1 MLCLA
6 EPSETGS
13 NKEMDRLNEVRILR
27 PTFDAWIGR
36 VILPAV
42 FIIALLVTALNLLG
56 NFQGLVWL
64 ALGLLPGVGLVV
76 GAYAI
81 PVLVGRIVIDQ
92 HGLACNV
99 DGIRLGLAWR
109 DIRAVRIM
117 VQDWEPYLIVG
128 VGSGIYVVPIHLF
141 DAKALWESI
150 LWSAPGDVTRPEAL
164 EPFNRNGAN
173 EGIPPD
179 LWVVGALRVG
189 DHRGLMLAAGSGVV
203 GFLFLFV
210 ILLLAG
216 QPGAPVLLAFS
227 VLYLLVLTGV
237 GVTEF
242 DQQGITRRTILG
254 VTRILWDDLAVVE
267 MAPFGLRISLEG
279 NRGQRLVMFGPA
291 MWTGLDAARAEHFLA
306 LQISTRRLKR
316 RRSIAVL
323 FKTSR
328 NTRVECA

>member
-1 MLCLA
+1 M
-6 EPSETGS
+6 S
-13 NKEMDRLNEVRILR
+13 EVRTLR
-27 PTFDAWIGR
+27 PTFYVWIGR

-42 FIIALLVTALNLLG
+42 FITALLVTAFNLLG
-56 NFQGLVWL
+56 SYQGLVWL
-64 ALGLLPGVGLVV
+64 ALGLLPGIGLVV

-81 PVLVGRIVIDQ
+81 PVLVGRIVIDA
-92 HGLACNV
+92 HGLAYNV
-99 DGIRLGLAWR
+99 DGIRLELAWR
-109 DIRAVRIM
+109 DIRAVRII

-150 LWSAPGDVTRPEAL
+150 LWGAPDEVTRPEAL
-164 EPFNRNGAN
+164 DPYNRNGAN

-242 DQQGITRRTILG
+242 DQQGVIRRTILG
-254 VTRILWDDLAVVE
+254 ETRILWDDLAVVE

-279 NRGQRLVMFGPA
+279 NHGQRLVMFGPA

-316 RRSIAVL
+316 RRSITVL
-323 FKTSR
+323 FKISR
-328 NTRVECA
+328 NTRVEGV